1 LKSRRFAGRALYA
14 GLSLV
19 ALATLSACG
28 PLIVGGTAAGTAIV
42 VTDRRTAGEQV
53 EDKSIEMKVAAEMR
67 RLFPETT
74 DLRISAHSYAGQVLL
89 VGDVPNE
96 QIKQQAGQA
105 AQNVEKVTRVIN
117 ELRVGPVTPASVRTN
132 DTWLSSKVRTTL
144 INTKEVPSR
153 TINVTTERGIV
164 YLQGRVTEDE
174 GARAGIAASGV
185 SGINKVVKL
194 FEIVSPESVQQGNAP
209 QGPAPIE
216 SHNLN
221 QSNTGTGLES
231 GGAQAMPVQ

>member
-1 LKSRRFAGRALYA
+1 FSRDWSSDVCSSDLALYA

-89 VGDVPNE
+89 VGDVPN
-96 QIKQQAGQA
+96 
-105 AQNVEKVTRVIN
+105 
-117 ELRVGPVTPASVRTN
+117 
-132 DTWLSSKVRTTL
+132 
-144 INTKEVPSR
+144 
-153 TINVTTERGIV
+153 
-164 YLQGRVTEDE
+164 
-174 GARAGIAASGV
+174 
-185 SGINKVVKL
+185 
-194 FEIVSPESVQQGNAP
+194 
-209 QGPAPIE
+209 
-216 SHNLN
+216 
-221 QSNTGTGLES
+221 
-231 GGAQAMPVQ
+231 